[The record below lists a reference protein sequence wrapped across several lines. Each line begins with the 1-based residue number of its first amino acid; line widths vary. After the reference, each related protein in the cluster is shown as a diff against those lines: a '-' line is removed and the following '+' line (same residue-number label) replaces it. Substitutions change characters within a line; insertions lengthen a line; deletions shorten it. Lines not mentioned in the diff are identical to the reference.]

1 MKISILASG
10 SNGNS
15 TLIET
20 ENEGFL
26 IDDGLSFKSLYER
39 ISATGNDVEKI
50 SSLFLTH
57 EHIDHVSGV
66 KVLLKRLPLM
76 TYLSKGTFD
85 GLNSETKL
93 QLEISGYSYIKDN
106 DVLEMKD
113 CKITVLR
120 THHDAREPLG
130 FVVEENDKKLVYITD
145 TGYVDQIYFP
155 LLKNADM
162 YILESNYDV
171 ELLWSSGRPFE
182 LKKRIDGDYGHMSN
196 VASAV
201 LLSKVIGNN
210 TKKIVFAHISD
221 DCNYYA
227 MPNLILN
234 EHKKIYEELGVN
246 YQQIEFYFGNRF
258 GVTGVFEIW

>member
-39 ISATGNDVEKI
+39 INATGNDVEKI

-171 ELLWSSGRPFE
+171 ELLWSNGRPFE

-201 LLSKVIGNN
+201 LLSKVIGDK

-258 GVTGVFEIW
+258 GVTGVFEI

>member
-39 ISATGNDVEKI
+39 ISATGNNVEKI
-50 SSLFLTH
+50 SALFLTH

-130 FVVEENDKKLVYITD
+130 FVIEENDKKLVYITD

-258 GVTGVFEIW
+258 GVTGVFEI

>member
-10 SNGNS
+10 SNGNC

-20 ENEGFL
+20 ENEAFL

-39 ISATGNDVEKI
+39 INKCENNIDKI
-50 SSLFLTH
+50 TSLFLTH

-66 KVLLKRLPLM
+66 KVLLKRLPLKC
-76 TYLSKGTFD
+76 YLSKGTFE
-85 GLNSETKL
+85 GLNLDTKT
-93 QLEISGYSYIKDN
+93 QLENNGYSIIKDN
-106 DVLEMKD
+106 DIVELKD

-130 FVVEENDKKLVYITD
+130 FVIEERDKKVVYITD
-145 TGYVDQIYFP
+145 TGYVDQVYFP

-182 LKKRIDGDYGHMSN
+182 LKKRIDGDHGHMSN
-196 VASAV
+196 VTSAV
-201 LLSKVIGNN
+201 LLAKLIGDN
-210 TKKIVFAHISD
+210 TKKVIFAHISD

-234 EHKKIYEELGVN
+234 EHKKIYEEIGVN
-246 YQQIEFYFGNRF
+246 YQSVEFSFGNRF
-258 GVTGVFEIW
+258 GVTGVFEI

>member
-258 GVTGVFEIW
+258 GVTGVFEI